1 MATIGRITV
10 AFGADTAGLLT
21 GIEQSTS
28 AIEKF
33 ATDVT
38 KLTDSV
44 ASISD
49 STVEVTAAVD
59 TSSVK
64 RAQREIED
72 LSTEIEVSIDSESF
86 AEDVEE
92 AVKEV
97 NKDRKGLSVKLYAET
112 KEIVSGAAEAAKE
125 VRAFGLGIYRPIA
138 GAVSSLKEIYGVSQS
153 VRQSFSQTAAIVGN
167 FAASLGQ
174 VGSSGSGFRNTIVFA
189 ASLTK
194 SLSAAKSG
202 YESLTESADKFS
214 GYSKAFAAFGSSQD
228 RLTVALVGGG
238 SAFASS
244 AVSAAAYKASMVAVN
259 KATED
264 LNPATR
270 ESVRY
275 LASLAV
281 AYGQVEV
288 ASRVSA
294 ASSRILQAALS
305 AEVNIASAGAN
316 FFKAYASGVAEIA
329 EESTSAADRA
339 RLYAK
344 AAQIASSATA
354 SLSSFLSQARK
365 VFLEFVLVAAGASK
379 SAYDFATGLVS
390 SARGS
395 QAVASAFS
403 AFTGAVSLAGKAF
416 KDSLN
421 SFAAGRQIYSVLEL
435 SYKALAST
443 SSDLIAYTKVLG
455 ASFKAAYTSLPG
467 AGSVVKNLSAAFGE
481 LTSTTTALSSALPT
495 VSQALGGLVKLF
507 TIGAV
512 LSGKYRAALAQ
523 VGGEAGAIQDLSD
536 RFGGSTQELQA
547 LTKAS
552 RDAGVSMAILARGQ
566 QAVFTSIGK
575 IKVGQINTEATRE
588 AKIAFDRL
596 GISIQDLRDKSPQE
610 VFNEVADKL
619 TDVQDASEKSAI
631 AFDLFGAKGAA
642 ILPALKNLKEGR
654 DDVAR
659 LGTALG
665 EVEFKAFDDVDK
677 SFKRVGEA
685 SKNLS
690 RIMLLPLAPIQTGFN
705 NFFADLQGGIT
716 AAIAPFQSLA
726 AAASVPLQVI
736 LEVSGRI
743 INIILRLAGAV
754 AKALTAFAQAPT
766 LAAVWKGFGSA
777 IMDVLSVVEL
787 GVSYVEKFA
796 NAISSSVLPA
806 IDGLTKPAEN
816 FTEWLKK
823 LGTAASYFG
832 VVIASAAAAKIALAS
847 MGTTGSFSLLSI
859 AKSAGITQI
868 SFVGLLKGTLSLFRL
883 MTIGFTN
890 LAANAVA
897 SFVTMGATA
906 IAGWLSPFLAAVAS
920 FVTGTTVASAAAQ
933 VSAVAMA
940 AAWVIATLGI
950 AAVVI
955 GIIAIA
961 QNFDKLSAFF
971 SDFGNNIAGLFTFE
985 GAADAARSVADAIW
999 NAFKSILS
1007 GIGGFIGR
1015 IISGITSAFSSIKP
1029 PPAIDAAAASAKDIV
1044 EQRRRVAEANF
1055 DRNRTVSV
1063 SFGMSGQAAS
1073 QGAGGQP
1080 SEDYDAIADSV
1091 ERGRRQMAAL
1101 TFEAAAF
1108 GETGSKAAIAA
1119 QTDFNKLLQ
1128 QLSEGKIDQGQFEEQ
1143 AKRIQESLSE
1153 TIRLSDVISVE
1164 EKQQFFA
1171 TLQDAGKQAR
1181 KTLRE
1186 INAGS
1191 VVEGRFFPTSDTIK
1205 RQAAEFERQYAAR
1218 RKEIADRAAAGGFGE
1233 GEAGRENIRAALEDA
1248 DREFK
1253 RNIDKIGRDTS
1264 FADNIRK
1271 QLETAFLSPT
1281 QLFKKELD
1289 EIARNRSLTGIER
1302 NLAKQDANKRF
1313 VEQSFGRTQSQD
1325 FADRGESISF
1335 ARNSFAISGDRADA
1349 EERKLT
1355 ADRRQAAGLDVGPA
1369 LQLQLAIDKVQD
1381 AFGVAG
1387 NNLAQIQ
1394 SELSPGK
1401 FAEYQEAIEK
1411 TQEAVQA
1418 AIVGESSARRF
1429 AEQRRVINEGVRS
1442 GAVDPDR
1449 GAAALRRLDVEE
1461 RQAAG
1466 LDPTAAQELALATD
1480 RVNDAFGVTGLT
1492 LQQIQS
1498 KLSPDKFADYQEAI
1512 DKQRKSLLKSLGIDQ
1527 SPASDFRDAVK
1538 RIKDSA
1544 SALSPEEFAEAMENA
1559 RDDLLTSLGIAKD
1572 PMSEFSDLMVDMN
1585 EALQKGII
1593 SQEEFAKGAAD
1604 QRKKLADSLGIKED
1618 PTIKLGQDI
1627 AELEKLRN
1635 ATEEFTDPKTGKRG
1649 RRRIF
1654 TDGQI
1659 DQAIQD
1665 KRDASLPGTVD
1676 RTVRNFVGDAQTLDR
1691 AQFGKTQREIAAEA
1705 QKTRGDATL
1714 TAEQRQAKLQD
1725 LSMSKAQKEIKAIQ
1739 DDAKNTGRQ
1748 LTPEDKEKIQ
1758 GLQQQDAEFAE
1769 RRLSIQADLQ
1779 DKLRS
1784 EFGPDRR
1791 QVQGTDVRSREGV
1804 DTFFR
1809 LVQGQDN
1816 PSLKAQLE
1824 SARTLRNIYQALA
1837 APEAAPIVAQL
1848 PAR

>member
-1 MATIGRITV
+1 MYRSSS
-10 AFGADTAGLLT
+10 AG
-21 GIEQSTS
+21 EFFVRVFS
-28 AIEKF
+28 
-33 ATDVT
+33 
-38 KLTDSV
+38 
-44 ASISD
+44 
-49 STVEVTAAVD
+49 
-59 TSSVK
+59 
-64 RAQREIED
+64 
-72 LSTEIEVSIDSESF
+72 
-86 AEDVEE
+86 
-92 AVKEV
+92 
-97 NKDRKGLSVKLYAET
+97 GL
-112 KEIVSGAAEAAKE
+112 
-125 VRAFGLGIYRPIA
+125 
-138 GAVSSLKEIYGVSQS
+138 
-153 VRQSFSQTAAIVGN
+153 N
-167 FAASLGQ
+167 
-174 VGSSGSGFRNTIVFA
+174 
-189 ASLTK
+189 
-194 SLSAAKSG
+194 SAA
-202 YESLTESADKFS
+202 
-214 GYSKAFAAFGSSQD
+214 
-228 RLTVALVGGG
+228 
-238 SAFASS
+238 
-244 AVSAAAYKASMVAVN
+244 
-259 KATED
+259 
-264 LNPATR
+264 LNFT
-270 ESVRY
+270 
-275 LASLAV
+275 
-281 AYGQVEV
+281 
-288 ASRVSA
+288 
-294 ASSRILQAALS
+294 
-305 AEVNIASAGAN
+305 
-316 FFKAYASGVAEIA
+316 K
-329 EESTSAADRA
+329 
-339 RLYAK
+339 
-344 AAQIASSATA
+344 TA
-354 SLSSFLSQARK
+354 
-365 VFLEFVLVAAGASK
+365 
-379 SAYDFATGLVS
+379 
-390 SARGS
+390 
-395 QAVASAFS
+395 
-403 AFTGAVSLAGKAF
+403 
-416 KDSLN
+416 
-421 SFAAGRQIYSVLEL
+421 
-435 SYKALAST
+435 
-443 SSDLIAYTKVLG
+443 
-455 ASFKAAYTSLPG
+455 
-467 AGSVVKNLSAAFGE
+467 
-481 LTSTTTALSSALPT
+481 PT

-507 TIGAV
+507 AIGAV

-796 NAISSSVLPA
+796 NAISSSVIPA

-847 MGTTGSFSLLSI
+847 MGMTGSFSLLSI

-933 VSAVAMA
+933 VSAVAIA

-950 AAVVI
+950 AAVVV

-971 SDFGNNIAGLFTFE
+971 SDFGNNLAGLFTFE

-1063 SFGMSGQAAS
+1063 SFGMSGQAAA

-1218 RKEIADRAAAGGFGE
+1218 RKEIANRAAAGGFGE

-1289 EIARNRSLTGIER
+1289 EIARNRSLTEVER

-1325 FADRGESISF
+1325 FADRSEAISF

-1355 ADRRQAAGLDVGPA
+1355 ADRRQAAGLDIGPA

-1394 SELSPGK
+1394 SELSPEK

-1635 ATEEFTDPKTGKRG
+1635 ATEEFTDPRTGRRG

-1705 QKTRGDATL
+1705 QRVRGDATL

-1739 DDAKNTGRQ
+1739 DAAKMQGRQ

-1769 RRLSIQADLQ
+1769 RRLSLQADLQ
-1779 DKLRS
+1779 DKLRA

-1837 APEAAPIVAQL
+1837 APEAAPVVAQL